1 MKTLSRWSHDYL
13 TMVSRRCAMKGKKV
27 KIKITE
33 TFTKQVEVTV
43 PRMLNTDALIVR
55 WVREHVDNRIID
67 ATNMDGVVD
76 AGDDM
81 DYDKK
86 MEVVNGGDATK

>member
-13 TMVSRRCAMKGKKV
+13 TMVSRRCAMAGKKV
-27 KIKITE
+27 RIRITE
-33 TFTKQVEVTV
+33 TFTKEVEVNV
-43 PRMLNTDALIVR
+43 PRMLNSDALIIR

-81 DYDKK
+81 DYKK
-86 MEVVNGGDATK
+86 TMEVMA

>member
-1 MKTLSRWSHDYL
+1 
-13 TMVSRRCAMKGKKV
+13 MKGKKV

-43 PRMLNTDALIVR
+43 PRMLNSDALIVR

-81 DYDKK
+81 DYKQ
-86 MEVVNGGDATK
+86 EIAICQ

>member
-13 TMVSRRCAMKGKKV
+13 TMVSRMCAMAGKKV
-27 KIKITE
+27 RIKITE

-43 PRMLNTDALIVR
+43 PRMLNSDALIVR

-81 DYDKK
+81 DYKK
-86 MEVVNGGDATK
+86 TMEMMA

>member
-33 TFTKQVEVTV
+33 IFTKQVEVTV

-55 WVREHVDNRIID
+55 WVREHIDDRILD
-67 ATNMDGVVD
+67 ATSLVGVNDV
-76 AGDDM
+76 GSDM
-81 DYDKK
+81 DYKR
-86 MEVVNGGDATK
+86 EVVICQ

>member
-1 MKTLSRWSHDYL
+1 MN
-13 TMVSRRCAMKGKKV
+13 GKKV
-27 KIKITE
+27 KIRITE

-43 PRMLNTDALIVR
+43 PRMLNSDALIVR

-81 DYDKK
+81 DYKK
-86 MEVVNGGDATK
+86 TMEVMA

>member
-1 MKTLSRWSHDYL
+1 MT
-13 TMVSRRCAMKGKKV
+13 GKKV

-33 TFTKQVEVTV
+33 TFTKEVEVTV
-43 PRMLNTDALIVR
+43 PRMLNSDALIVR

-81 DYDKK
+81 DYKK
-86 MEVVNGGDATK
+86 TMEVMA

>member
-1 MKTLSRWSHDYL
+1 
-13 TMVSRRCAMKGKKV
+13 MKGKKV

-43 PRMLNTDALIVR
+43 PRMLNSDALIVR
-55 WVREHVDNRIID
+55 WVREHVENHIID

-81 DYDKK
+81 DYKK
-86 MEVVNGGDATK
+86 TMEVIA

>member
-13 TMVSRRCAMKGKKV
+13 TMVSRRCDMAGKKV
-27 KIKITE
+27 KIRITE

-43 PRMLNTDALIVR
+43 PRMLNSDALIIR

-81 DYDKK
+81 DYKK
-86 MEVVNGGDATK
+86 TMEVMA

>member
-1 MKTLSRWSHDYL
+1 
-13 TMVSRRCAMKGKKV
+13 MKGKKV
-27 KIKITE
+27 KIRITE
-33 TFTKQVEVTV
+33 TFTKQVEATV
-43 PRMLNTDALIVR
+43 PRMLNSDALVIR

-81 DYDKK
+81 DYKK
-86 MEVVNGGDATK
+86 TMEVME

>member
-1 MKTLSRWSHDYL
+1 
-13 TMVSRRCAMKGKKV
+13 MKGKKV
-27 KIKITE
+27 KIRITE

-43 PRMLNTDALIVR
+43 PRMLNSDALIVR

-81 DYDKK
+81 DYKQ
-86 MEVVNGGDATK
+86 EIAICQ

>member
-1 MKTLSRWSHDYL
+1 M
-13 TMVSRRCAMKGKKV
+13 GKYKEV

-33 TFTKQVEVTV
+33 TFTKQVEITV
-43 PRMLNTDALIVR
+43 PRMLNSDALIVR

-67 ATNMDGVVD
+67 ATNMCGVVD

-81 DYDKK
+81 DYKK
-86 MEVVNGGDATK
+86 IMEVMA

>member
-1 MKTLSRWSHDYL
+1 M
-13 TMVSRRCAMKGKKV
+13 AGKKV

-33 TFTKQVEVTV
+33 TFVKQVEVTV
-43 PRMLNTDALIVR
+43 PRMLNSDALIIR

-81 DYDKK
+81 DYKK
-86 MEVVNGGDATK
+86 TMEVSE